1 MPKVAQHKSRY
12 DKPTYQEPTH
22 TGILRKVGNPQ
33 LIAAVKLTEVKL
45 HWASTKKI
53 LYRKSDGLERGK
65 IHTSIWQLDI
75 SSIKPIGE
83 QDENRTCQENESVE
97 KALLLDQGEG
107 VNPIEEGSRGTST
120 LD

>member
-33 LIAAVKLTEVKL
+33 LTVPVKLTEVKL

-65 IHTSIWQLDI
+65 IHTSIWQLDLE
-75 SSIKPIGE
+75 SIKPLE
-83 QDENRTCQENESVE
+83 
-97 KALLLDQGEG
+97 
-107 VNPIEEGSRGTST
+107 
-120 LD
+120 